1 MTPNIKTPAYYDEG
15 FRHLDDHLH
24 DVMEVLAEAL
34 PLEEDALAQIPW
46 LNESAEQT
54 SRSQSTR
61 SSQVQSLAFELL
73 NMVEEHVASRFR
85 SRRRSQHGA
94 AAVSGL
100 WPDMLNSIVQA
111 GCTEE
116 EALAAFKQV
125 RVEPVLTAHPT
136 EPKRPAVREKHLAI
150 YQKLAEWEAVRS
162 DSARAHH
169 RRAALRAELES
180 LWFTGEIFIER
191 PSVTRELRNAVYYLR
206 EVFPEV
212 ALRLDRSLESAWAQ
226 QGWSLERLRAEN
238 AYPQV
243 RFATWIGGDRDGH
256 PLVTPEITAT
266 SLRELRSHAARLHRR
281 WLRRAADSLP
291 LAPPFIDRPQE
302 LLDAIAAMEESFG
315 DPGHRIVKRN
325 INEPWKAWL
334 FLLREKMGRLAED
347 GGYRTTDE
355 YRTDLELIHRTL
367 LEAKAQHSADEFV
380 RPLLRLTEVFGF
392 HLAAIDIRQNSATHD
407 EAFSAMLQC
416 AGIDEGAQF
425 PEWSEERRQA
435 LLTEE
440 LANPRP
446 LLPPGCD
453 LPDEIQKV
461 IAPLRVF
468 AKHADQFGDEG
479 LGQLIVSMTRQPS
492 DLLLV
497 HILSREAGLGR
508 YEEGRWQA
516 RLPVTP
522 LFETGDDL
530 AHAGDVLQSY
540 FDLKGRTPEIQPAMV
555 GYSDSNKD
563 AGTFASH
570 WGIFQALERITNV
583 CTSAGATPQ
592 IFHGRGGTI
601 GRGAGPTQWF
611 LRALPIQSHAGPVR
625 FTEQGEVLPRK
636 YAHEGNANYHLE
648 LLIAGVSAAHCT
660 APRTA
665 PMAADHRAALDHV
678 AVKSTEAYQ
687 ELLHAPNFIDFYR
700 SITPIDALEAG
711 TFGSRPPRRTGSG
724 DHSINDLRAI
734 PWVFSWTQ
742 SRFYLPGWFGVG
754 SGLAALQAEQP
765 ESYQQ
770 LQNSLSELPFLRY
783 LLTNV
788 ESSLAS
794 ANLEVMRTYASLCED
809 AKLRER
815 ILSMIE
821 QELQTTRDQLAAF
834 FGQDFSKRRP
844 RLHHT
849 LDLRDGPLRQL
860 HEQQITLLQNW
871 RQEDRPVAHER
882 KRFHP
887 LFLAL
892 QLNINAIA
900 SGLRET
906 G

>member
-1 MTPNIKTPAYYDEG
+1 
-15 FRHLDDHLH
+15 
-24 DVMEVLAEAL
+24 MEVLAEAL
-34 PLEEDALAQIPW
+34 PLDDEALAQIPW
-46 LNESAEQT
+46 INEITEQT
-54 SRSQSTR
+54 SRAQPTR

-85 SRRRSQHGA
+85 SLRRRQHGA

-100 WPDMLNSIVQA
+100 WPDMLNTIVA
-111 GCTEE
+111 SGCTEE
-116 EALAAFKQV
+116 EALAAFKEV

-150 YQKLAEWEAVRS
+150 YQRLAEWEAVRT
-162 DSARAHH
+162 DSSRAHH

-180 LWFTGEIFIER
+180 LWYTGEIFIER
-191 PSVTRELRNAVYYLR
+191 PSIQRELRNAVYYLR

-212 ALRLDRSLESAWAQ
+212 VLRLDRSLESAWVQ
-226 QGWSLERLRAEN
+226 QGWSLERLRSEN

-266 SLRELRSHAARLHRR
+266 SLTELRSHAARLHRR

-291 LAPPFIDRPQE
+291 LAPPFIDRPHE
-302 LLDAIAAMEESFG
+302 LLEANAILAESLG
-315 DPGHRIVKRN
+315 DRGQRIVKRN
-325 INEPWKAWL
+325 ANEPWKAGL
-334 FLLREKMGRLAED
+334 FLLREKMGLLAEE
-347 GGYRTTDE
+347 GGYCTTDE
-355 YRTDLELIHRTL
+355 YRSDLELIERSL
-367 LEAKAQHSADEFV
+367 VESKAQHSADEFI

-392 HLAAIDIRQNSATHD
+392 HVAAIDIRQNSATHD
-407 EAFSAMLQC
+407 EAVAMMLQQ
-416 AGIDEGAQF
+416 AGIEEGAQF
-425 PEWSEERRQA
+425 PEWSEERRQE
-435 LLTEE
+435 LLTQE

-446 LLPPGCD
+446 LLPPGSD
-453 LPDEIQKV
+453 HSETVNKV

-497 HILSREAGLGR
+497 HLLSREAGLAK

-540 FDLKGRTPEIQPAMV
+540 FDLQGRLPEIQPAMV

-570 WGIFQALERITNV
+570 WGIFQALERITDV
-583 CTSAGATPQ
+583 CNTARCTPQ

-611 LRALPIQSHAGPVR
+611 LRALPIESHTGPVR

-648 LLIAGVSAAHCT
+648 LLVAGVSAALCT
-660 APRTA
+660 APKTA
-665 PMAADHRAALDHV
+665 PMAAKHRAALGHI
-678 AVKSTEAYQ
+678 ATKSTEAYQ
-687 ELLHAPNFIDFYR
+687 KLLHAPNFIDFYR
-700 SITPIDALEAG
+700 AITPIDALEAG

-724 DHSINDLRAI
+724 GHSINDLRAI

-754 SGLAALQAEQP
+754 SGLAALQNDQP
-765 ESYQQ
+765 ESYRQ
-770 LQNSLSELPFLRY
+770 LQEHLRDLPFLRY
-783 LLTNV
+783 VLTNV

-794 ANLEVMRTYASLCED
+794 AKLEVMRTYASLCSD
-809 AKLRER
+809 DGLRDHV
-815 ILSMIE
+815 LGMIE
-821 QELQTTRDQLAAF
+821 GELRLTREQLATF

-849 LDLRDGPLRQL
+849 LDLRDGPLRLL

-871 RQEDRPVAHER
+871 RQEDRPVAHEQ